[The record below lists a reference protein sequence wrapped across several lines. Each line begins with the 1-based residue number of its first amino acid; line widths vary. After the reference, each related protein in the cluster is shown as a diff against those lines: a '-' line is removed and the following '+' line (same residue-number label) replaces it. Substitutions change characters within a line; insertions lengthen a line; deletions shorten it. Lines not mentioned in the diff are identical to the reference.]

1 MDPLYQISCG
11 LGAFKTK
18 LYSDHLSYKQAGK
31 HELNIPITQIIEVTP
46 KTIAASVVVK
56 LKSGRTIDCT
66 VPVKEKQKICELI
79 IQTKQEKIEQDAKNG
94 ISHDAD
100 PLWEPRV
107 ACPKCG
113 STQITANQ
121 QGFGAGKALAGA
133 VLTGGL
139 GLLFGFAGSRDVQ
152 ITCLACGMRFP
163 PTQASLI

>member
-1 MDPLYQISCG
+1 
-11 LGAFKTK
+11 
-18 LYSDHLSYKQAGK
+18 
-31 HELNIPITQIIEVTP
+31 
-46 KTIAASVVVK
+46 
-56 LKSGRTIDCT
+56 
-66 VPVKEKQKICELI
+66 VKEKQNICELI